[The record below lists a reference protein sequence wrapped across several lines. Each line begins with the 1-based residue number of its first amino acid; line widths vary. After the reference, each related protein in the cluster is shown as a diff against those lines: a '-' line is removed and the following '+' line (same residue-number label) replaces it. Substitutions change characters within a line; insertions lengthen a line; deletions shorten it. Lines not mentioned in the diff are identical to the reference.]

1 MHRKRREH
9 DVRQR
14 PSCGPVHRPFARLG
28 PPQQTDTAKNHM
40 AMWSSVISGRTLSRS
55 TSPHLAVASR
65 TAPSRPFPPS
75 AAQHNPHSA
84 SPARGSVQSGFNEVR
99 STASAFRRPSDL
111 TEASRFTRWTLS
123 DSLLLVI
130 FQEVMMTRSLNGD
143 LRGRVIA
150 TIEDGSRHVRRHGA
164 SGSEFR
170 RPEPGIAAIARPA
183 RRRRA
188 SRASRRV

>member
-1 MHRKRREH
+1 MPALPAA
-9 DVRQR
+9 QYA
-14 PSCGPVHRPFARLG
+14 PFAAASAIAPTTQG
-28 PPQQTDTAKNHM
+28 QTA
-40 AMWSSVISGRTLSRS
+40 G
-55 TSPHLAVASR
+55 
-65 TAPSRPFPPS
+65 
-75 AAQHNPHSA
+75 HNPHSA
-84 SPARGSVQSGFNEVR
+84 TQARSFVQSGFNEVR

-188 SRASRRV
+188 SRASRRVRRSMPMSSLFSVS